1 MKNVLEKLNQHYQ
14 KENIVVTIIYDA
26 LDRIVAAK
34 NRGEF
39 VSALID
45 MWYKNETTMQ
55 NIRSKIFLRKDI
67 YDREVNVSDKVK
79 LKNYSV
85 TIAWDYDQL
94 FAMIWKRAIGISDA
108 VKGLYEKMALKQISE
123 VHGLGYIPAED
134 EEDNKRMLSV
144 LIGVKMGS
152 GNKASTYNW
161 FQKRLSDT
169 QGVIVPRSMIDI
181 FAKAASKEME
191 PQKEG
196 NQASGRSII
205 RPRCFEDVLP
215 GVSEKRVIDLKEE
228 FQEYA
233 RFFDSLKDTVQRSPV
248 DEEALLEALRRCD
261 FQNPMEE
268 ILNLINIGVLRRYQ
282 RKLSDPIRYHFPD
295 IYLRGLGLQRS
306 GMR

>member
-1 MKNVLEKLNQHYQ
+1 M
-14 KENIVVTIIYDA
+14 
-26 LDRIVAAK
+26 
-34 NRGEF
+34 
-39 VSALID
+39 
-45 MWYKNETTMQ
+45 
-55 NIRSKIFLRKDI
+55 
-67 YDREVNVSDKVK
+67 K

-85 TIAWDYDQL
+85 TIVWDYDQL
-94 FAMIWKRAIGISDA
+94 FAMIWKRAISISNG
-108 VKGLYEKMALKQISE
+108 VKRLYEKMALKQISE
-123 VHGLGYIPAED
+123 VHGLGYIPVED
-134 EEDNKRMLSV
+134 EEDNKRMLSA

-161 FQKRLSDT
+161 FQNRLSDT

-181 FAKAASKEME
+181 FAKAANREMG

-196 NQASGRSII
+196 NQAAGRSII

-215 GVSEKRVIDLKEE
+215 EVSEKRVIDLREE

-248 DEEALLEALRRCD
+248 DEETISEALRRCD

-268 ILNLINIGVLRRYQ
+268 ILNLISIGVLRRYQ
-282 RKLSDPIRYHFPD
+282 RKISDPIRYHFPD